1 MLGVI
6 YLMGLT
12 SQSTGI
18 SVNRE
23 QFNFP
28 TAGNQPVI
36 ALAGNPNTGKS
47 TLFNAL
53 TGLRQHTGN
62 WPGKTV
68 LQARGSFSHDGCRYS
83 LVDLPGAYSLLAVS
97 VEEQVARD
105 FICFARPDAVIV
117 VVDATC
123 LERNLSL
130 VLQVMEITERVVV
143 CVNLI
148 DEARRKNIN
157 IDAHKLSTA
166 LGLPVVA
173 TAARSGEGLN
183 RLLDVVARV
192 VHGKLKPEPKRVQY
206 PAEIET
212 AVSLLEAKLK
222 GVWDGELNTRWVALR
237 LLEGDINMVE
247 FLAGDRDKGKIVAVR
262 EVLA

>member
-1 MLGVI
+1 
-6 YLMGLT
+6 MGLT

-18 SVNRE
+18 SVNRGI
-23 QFNFP
+23 FNLP
-28 TAGNQPVI
+28 ATGSQPVI

-68 LQARGSFSHDGCRYS
+68 SQARGSFAHGGCNYS
-83 LVDLPGAYSLLAVS
+83 LVDLPGTYSLLAVS
-97 VEEQVARD
+97 VEERVARD

-130 VLQVMEITERVVV
+130 VLHVMEITERVVV

-148 DEARRKNIN
+148 DEARRKNID
-157 IDAHKLSTA
+157 IDVHKLSA
-166 LGLPVVA
+166 DLGLPVVA
-173 TAARSGEGLN
+173 TAARSGEGLT
-183 RLLDVVARV
+183 RLLDVTGRV
-192 VHGKLKPEPKRVQY
+192 VHGQLKPEPKRVQY
-206 PAEIET
+206 PVEIEA
-212 AVSLLEAKLK
+212 AVALLEAKLK
-222 GVWDGELNTRWVALR
+222 AVLDGELNARWVALR
-237 LLEGDINMVE
+237 LLEGDVTLVE
-247 FLAGDRDKGKIVAVR
+247 FLAGGRAQGKNVAVG
-262 EVLA
+262 EVPA

>member
-1 MLGVI
+1 
-6 YLMGLT
+6 MGLT

-23 QFNFP
+23 KFSFP
-28 TAGNQPVI
+28 VTVSQPVI

-47 TLFNAL
+47 TVFNAL

-68 LQARGSFSHDGCRYS
+68 LQARGSFCHGGCRYN
-83 LVDLPGAYSLLAVS
+83 LVDLPGTYSLLATS
-97 VEEQVARD
+97 LEEQVARD

-130 VLQVMEITERVVV
+130 VLQVMEITAKVVV

-157 IDAHKLSTA
+157 IDVCKLSA
-166 LGLPVVA
+166 DLGLPVVA
-173 TAARSGEGLN
+173 TAARSGEGLT
-183 RLLDVVARV
+183 RLLAVTARV
-192 VHGKLKPEPKRVQY
+192 VHGQLKPEPKRVKY
-206 PAEIET
+206 PVEIEA
-212 AVSLLEAKLK
+212 AVSRLEAKIKAVL
-222 GVWDGELNTRWVALR
+222 DGELNARWVALR
-237 LLEGDINMVE
+237 LLEGDADLVE
-247 FLAGDRDKGKIVAVR
+247 FLESNWGKKKNVAAG
-262 EVLA
+262 EVPA